1 MAFAAIYVP
10 EFMVQAVVRAELHTD
25 FPAKLRGPDPP
36 YHTTKTCH
44 SERREE
50 SAFFSLTSETDP
62 AAPITSR
69 APAIA
74 LIDADAPPLFGVVAA
89 NAAALNAGIFLGMTK
104 ANAAQFAGVEIRAR
118 SLAAEKAAHAAL
130 RDVGWSVSPRVEET
144 APDLIV
150 LDVAGLSTLL
160 GTHQQIAELLSSRAA
175 DCGLRVNVAVAE
187 NLLAAEVAARGFAG
201 ITLIAAGKEAA
212 CIGELP
218 ISALSP
224 PEEMAETLTLWG
236 IKACTQLARLPV
248 LQLSER
254 LGQAGVRLRTLAR
267 GAASRALVVAE
278 PDLTFAE
285 EMELDDAV
293 EELEPLSFVLGRLLD
308 QLCARL
314 TARSLAV
321 SLLRVRF
328 DLQPAFENALD
339 VRIEVVRAKSVPGIY
354 ERTMQ
359 LPVPMRDAKLLLK
372 LLRLRLQGDPP
383 GAPIVKVLV
392 TAEAARSRVAQGG
405 LFLPSFPDVEKLE
418 LTLARLAG
426 VVGEGNVGSPEL
438 VDTHRPGEFRMKRF
452 SPLREENGSDRKK
465 SVKKR
470 ASENVEK
477 HLPNQSTMSF
487 RVFRPPLPIHVNSRE
502 GRPAEVF
509 LQGRRAEVRKA
520 SGPWRTSGEW
530 WREEQWSE
538 DEWDL
543 EVCFIGGTG
552 SRTGVFPTV
561 RVSPRKN
568 IQKNG
573 TKPGTSAEEF
583 GRYRIYFDVVRQGW
597 FARGMYD

>member
-10 EFMVQAVVRAELHTD
+10 EFMVQAVVRAEPGLHG
-25 FPAKLRGPDPP
+25 L
-36 YHTTKTCH
+36 
-44 SERREE
+44 
-50 SAFFSLTSETDP
+50 
-62 AAPITSR
+62 
-69 APAIA
+69 AIA
-74 LIDADAPPLFGVVAA
+74 LIDGNAAPLFSVVAA
-89 NAAALNAGIFLGMTK
+89 NAAALDARIFVGMTK
-104 ANAAQFAGVEIRAR
+104 ANATQFVGVEIRAR

-144 APDLIV
+144 AADLII
-150 LDVAGLSTLL
+150 LDIAGLSTLL
-160 GTHQQIAELLSSRAA
+160 GSEETIAELLVARAGE
-175 DCGLRVNVAVAE
+175 CRLRVNVAMAE
-187 NLLAAEVAARGFAG
+187 NISAAEVAARGFAG
-201 ITLIAAGKEAA
+201 ITLIAAGEEAA
-212 CIGELP
+212 RIGELP
-218 ISALSP
+218 VSVLSP
-224 PEEMAETLTLWG
+224 PEEMAETLALWG
-236 IKACTQLARLPV
+236 IKTCSALARLPV

-267 GAASRALVVAE
+267 GAAARSLVIVEAE
-278 PDLTFAE
+278 LVFEE

-314 TARSLAV
+314 TARALAA

-339 VRIEVVRAKSVPGIY
+339 VRTEVVRASLPGIY
-354 ERTMQ
+354 ERTML

-372 LLRLRLQGDPP
+372 LLRLRLQGSPP
-383 GAPIVKVLV
+383 GAPILKVLLA
-392 TAEAARSRVAQGG
+392 AEASRPRIAQRG

-426 VVGEGNVGSPEL
+426 VVGEGNVGSAEV
-438 VDTHRPGEFRMKRF
+438 VDTHRPGEFRMGRF
-452 SPLREENGSDRKK
+452 LPVREEAKDSARKK
-465 SVKKR
+465 SAKKR
-470 ASENVEK
+470 GSKIVET
-477 HLPNQSTMSF
+477 HLPNHSAAMSF

-530 WREEQWSE
+530 WREEQWNE
-538 DEWDL
+538 DEWDV
-543 EVCFIGGTG
+543 EVRFIGKSQTG
-552 SRTGVFPTV
+552 IFQAVKFPQ
-561 RVSPRKN
+561 
-568 IQKNG
+568 QKSTSTND
-573 TKPGTSAEEF
+573 TKTDNFPEES